1 MNSWSNDELARL
13 LRPQQPLVTT
23 EPPKPPRP
31 KLATMPVQAP
41 RPVDDE
47 MTEPAPSSPP
57 SPPALRSVPA
67 GPGSVNNAKA
77 PSTLSQQEI
86 DALMRS
92 LNRGT
97 ETRLRRQATPEE
109 LQRLVNAINSA
120 RRLELLAVEAMFGGA
135 SIYWSGSDW
144 IFERPPREQRAA

>member
-13 LRPQQPLVTT
+13 LRPQQPIVTT

-31 KLATMPVQAP
+31 NLATMPVQAP
-41 RPVDDE
+41 RPVADE
-47 MTEPAPSSPP
+47 MTEPAPA

-67 GPGSVNNAKA
+67 GPGSVNNSKA
-77 PSTLSQQEI
+77 PGTLSQQEI

-144 IFERPPREQRAA
+144 VFERPPREQRAA

>member
-1 MNSWSNDELARL
+1 MNSWSNEELARL
-13 LRPQQPLVTT
+13 LRPQQPIVTT
-23 EPPKPPRP
+23 ELPKPPRP
-31 KLATMPVQAP
+31 NPTTLPAEAP
-41 RPVDDE
+41 KPAADE
-47 MTEPAPSSPP
+47 VTGPAPA

-67 GPGSVNNAKA
+67 GPGSVNHARA
-77 PSTLSQQEI
+77 PGTLSQQEI

-120 RRLELLAVEAMFGGA
+120 RRLELLAVEAIFRGA

>member
-13 LRPQQPLVTT
+13 LRPQQPTVASD
-23 EPPKPPRP
+23 PPKRRP
-31 KLATMPVQAP
+31 TQSALPVEAPTRTAELA
-41 RPVDDE
+41 D
-47 MTEPAPSSPP
+47 PASASPP
-57 SPPALRSVPA
+57 VLRSIPA
-67 GPGSVNNAKA
+67 GPGSVNSAKV
-77 PSTLSQQEI
+77 PGTLAQHEI
-86 DALMRS
+86 DALMRA

-109 LQRLVNAINSA
+109 LQRLVDAVNSA

-135 SIYWSGSDW
+135 SIYWSGNDW

>member
-1 MNSWSNDELARL
+1 LH
-13 LRPQQPLVTT
+13 
-23 EPPKPPRP
+23 
-31 KLATMPVQAP
+31 
-41 RPVDDE
+41 
-47 MTEPAPSSPP
+47 
-57 SPPALRSVPA
+57 SVPA
-67 GPGSVNNAKA
+67 GPGSVNSAKA
-77 PSTLSQQEI
+77 PGTLSQQEI

-135 SIYWSGSDW
+135 SIYWSGADW
-144 IFERPPREQRAA
+144 VFERPPREQRAA

>member
-13 LRPQQPLVTT
+13 LRPQQPIVTT
-23 EPPKPPRP
+23 EPPRPPRP
-31 KLATMPVQAP
+31 NLTSVPVEAP
-41 RPVDDE
+41 KPLSDE
-47 MTEPAPSSPP
+47 ATEPAPSP
-57 SPPALRSVPA
+57 PPALRSVPA

-77 PSTLSQQEI
+77 PGTLSQQEI